1 MVPLVKRV
9 PTSILILDIGTEEM
23 NFRPQLSWNDKG
35 AALHYLTSTS
45 SLVGQGKEYVRLC
58 VHLKMVE
65 LNSFLFLRSNF
76 QVQARSLEFTV
87 MSKSDDYKFMEFRL
101 ELEKPS

>member
-58 VHLKMVE
+58 VPLKMVE
-65 LNSFLFLRSNF
+65 LDSFLFKIDL

>member
-58 VHLKMVE
+58 VALKMVE
-65 LNSFLFLRSNF
+65 LDSFLFKIDL

-101 ELEKPS
+101 ELEKAS